1 MKYINKIATVFCS
14 AALGLVA
21 MTSCEGGDIYSV
33 NSPEW
38 LQQKI
43 DSIAANKGE
52 GGFEIPD
59 VHEDVYTVGATD
71 FSTGWW
77 AQFSKYY
84 QIPDGQKW
92 NLVFNLNINPSAS
105 NTYKN
110 FALILCTDA
119 DRGAGDY
126 KEYGAIRYDNQ
137 PSGNSEWGDYIDRS
151 CVQSNLTFG
160 SDTDEGIQKLAGKV
174 VLTIDRTDPNAFS
187 VTMDNGTVK
196 KTYIQKS
203 PMVNLNAD
211 QSNTNIRAFLVPE
224 GSYLDIVGS
233 DIEPIGGYTSA
244 LDKEPVAMV
253 LNNVPKKVMVGSDF
267 NEVFGNVTA
276 TVEYEQGVSQTITKD
291 QLDFTSVDL
300 NTCGTKTVTG
310 IYFTTYKGNK
320 AAHAVSQTVTFEVV
334 DKMYDMIGSADNAT
348 PFWGAHSE
356 GVKVNPG
363 ETVVSSFVNYTSGLS
378 NWNNFCVV
386 LTKNDNATEYG
397 VVRADNYG
405 WGVGYEGIATATM
418 EEGRDFAE
426 WLKAMDG
433 AKVTTYVTN
442 NGDGTAD
449 VKAIMIGN
457 NGKTYTQDYT
467 GIAIDSNDF
476 SYRYT
481 IDNSHIEFADVVG
494 AENNTTPFWG
504 AHSQNIYVPAGKT
517 VTTQFINYTNGPS
530 NWNNFCCVLLRADA
544 SEYGVVRADNYGWG
558 AGYEGNAELENGP
571 GQDDWATWLKAMD
584 EAKVTLS
591 ITNVGNGKTNVNI
604 IMVGNDG
611 KTYNQHYNNILTP
624 EVDDVYFNLT
634 IDNSHLVFEPFAR
647 TAAGARAKKTAS
659 RPVLFNR

>member
-1 MKYINKIATVFCS
+1 MKYLNKFAVGILS
-14 AALGLVA
+14 ASMGLMA
-21 MTSCEGGDIYSV
+21 MTSCEGGDLYET

-38 LQQKI
+38 LQEKI

-52 GGFEIPD
+52 GGFVIPD

-77 AQFSKYY
+77 AQFTKYY

-110 FALILCTDA
+110 FALILTNDV
-119 DRGAGDY
+119 DRGGAGY
-126 KEYGAIRYDNQ
+126 TEYGAIRYDNQ

-187 VTMDNGTVK
+187 VTIDNGTVK

-203 PMVNLNAD
+203 PLVNLNEDA
-211 QSNTNIRAFLVPE
+211 SNTNIRAFLVPE

-233 DIEPIGGYTSA
+233 DIKPIGDYTSA
-244 LDKEPVAMV
+244 LDKEPLSMV
-253 LNNVPKKVMVGSDF
+253 LNNVPKKVKVGSSFDD
-267 NEVFGNVTA
+267 VFGNLTA
-276 TVEYEQGVSQTITKD
+276 TVEYEQGVTQTITKD
-291 QLDFTSVDL
+291 QIDFTSVDL
-300 NTCGTKTVTG
+300 STCGTKTLTA

-320 AAHAVSQTVTFEVV
+320 AAHAVSQTVTFDVV
-334 DKMYDMIGSADNAT
+334 DKMYDMVGSSDNAT

-356 GVKVNPG
+356 NVKVNPN
-363 ETVVSSFVNYTSGLS
+363 ETVVSSFVNYTCGAS
-378 NWNNFCVV
+378 NWNNFCIV
-386 LTKNDNATEYG
+386 LCRADNSEFG
-397 VVRADNYG
+397 VVRADNFG
-405 WGVGYEGIATATM
+405 WGAGYEGIATPTM
-418 EEGRDFAE
+418 EEGRDWVE

-442 NGDGTAD
+442 NGNGTAD

-476 SYRYT
+476 YYRYT
-481 IDNSHIEFADVVG
+481 VDNSHIEYADVVG

-504 AHSQNIYVPAGKT
+504 AHSQDVLVPAGKT

-530 NWNNFCCVLLRADA
+530 NWNNFCVVLCRADA
-544 SEYGVVRADNYGWG
+544 TEYGVVRADNFGWG
-558 AGYEGNAELENGP
+558 AGYDGNAELENGP
-571 GQDDWATWLKAMD
+571 GQEDWASWLKAMD

-591 ITNVGNGKTNVNI
+591 ISNLGNGKTNVNL
-604 IMVGNDG
+604 IMEGNDG

-634 IDNSHLVFEPFAR
+634 VDNNHIIFEPFAR
-647 TAAGARAKKTAS
+647 NAVGAKAKKAAR
-659 RPVLFNR
+659 RPVVYKR